1 MKIWRITMTFGEIL
15 VSIVILTIVLAVFI
29 FILKDKNYKDYSEE
43 EEKEWQKIYDEVS
56 NKRYY

>member
-1 MKIWRITMTFGEIL
+1 MTFGEIL